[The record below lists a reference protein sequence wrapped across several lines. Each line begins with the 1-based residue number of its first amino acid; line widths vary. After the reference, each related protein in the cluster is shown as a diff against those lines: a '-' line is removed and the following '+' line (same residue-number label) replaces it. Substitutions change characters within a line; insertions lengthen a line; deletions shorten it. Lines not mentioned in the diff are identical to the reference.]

1 MKLIILSIIILFLEL
16 VGSAPTQTATSIAIG
31 SRKDNIEVQR
41 EVQFELFF
49 KRLSETQFEETSNDM
64 VNILRTEENM
74 KDIGHKNNRERRSTI
89 MDTMMRNSSKTRF
102 LDESQ
107 ALLCMRR
114 CFWERIFF
122 ITLYGIEPPPCYC

>member
-1 MKLIILSIIILFLEL
+1 ML
-16 VGSAPTQTATSIAIG
+16 VDSAPTRTATAIPIG
-31 SRKDNIEVQR
+31 SRKDDIEVQR

-49 KRLSETQFEETSNDM
+49 KRLSETQFEETAKDM
-64 VNILRTEENM
+64 EHILKAEENL
-74 KDIGHKNNRERRSTI
+74 KNKQKNIGHKNNRERRSTV

-102 LDESQ
+102 LEESQ
-107 ALLCMRR
+107 AVVCMRR